1 MNKKLP
7 LFKGIKLIYKKEIS
21 ESFSSPIIYIF
32 AAISNFIMSAIFYNN
47 LQMAPQLTN
56 KTIVDFVIAPT
67 FSALNFILLFF
78 APMLTMG
85 AFVKEKREN
94 TFGLLKLSN
103 LTDDSIFFA
112 KYFAAATKLVFIT
125 LPIFILPLFLAPKG
139 FNDFA
144 ILFTN
149 MLGIYGLGL
158 CYLIVGLNASLLS
171 RSYIASI
178 VISFGALFSFL
189 IIYASSNVI
198 DNEMIQAMM
207 RYFSFSSH
215 IFYFAR
221 GAVSSFD
228 LVYILSFVGFFSFIG
243 IRNLGVRK

>member
-1 MNKKLP
+1 MNRKLS
-7 LFKGIKLIYKKEIS
+7 LFKGISIVYKKELG

-56 KTIVDFVIAPT
+56 KSIVDFVVAPT

-78 APMLTMG
+78 APMLTMS

-94 TFGLLKLSN
+94 TFSLLKLSN
-103 LTDDSIFFA
+103 LSNESIFFA
-112 KYFAAATKLVFIT
+112 KYLGAITKLIFIT
-125 LPIFILPLFLAPKG
+125 LPVFVVPLFLAPKG
-139 FNDFA
+139 FDDFA

-149 MLGIYGLGL
+149 MMGIYGLGM
-158 CYLIVGLNASLLS
+158 CYLLVGMNASLLS

-178 VISFGALFSFL
+178 ILSFGALFSFL
-189 IIYASSNVI
+189 IVYASSNVI
-198 DNEMIQAMM
+198 QNEMVQAMM

-215 IFYFAR
+215 IFYFSR
-221 GAVSSFD
+221 GAVTSFD
-228 LVYILSFVGFFSFIG
+228 IIYLASFILFFSFIG
-243 IRNLGVRK
+243 IRTMGVRK

>member
-1 MNKKLP
+1 MKNSIP
-7 LFKGIKLIYKKEIS
+7 LLRGISVVYKKEVR

-78 APMLTMG
+78 APMITMG

-94 TFGLLKLSN
+94 TYSLLKLSN
-103 LTDDSIFFA
+103 LSDESIFFA
-112 KYFAAATKLVFIT
+112 KYLCAVTKLMFIT
-125 LPIFILPLFLAPKG
+125 LPIFIIPLFLAPKG
-139 FNDFA
+139 FDDFA

-149 MLGIYGLGL
+149 MIGIYGLGM
-158 CYLIVGLNASLLS
+158 CYLAVGLNASLLS

-178 VISFGALFSFL
+178 VLSFGALFSFL
-189 IIYASSNVI
+189 IVYASSNVI
-198 DNEMIQAMM
+198 QNEMVQAIM

-215 IFYFAR
+215 IFYFSR
-221 GAVSSFD
+221 GAITSFD
-228 LVYILSFVGFFSFIG
+228 VVYLVSFVTFFSFVG
-243 IRNLGVRK
+243 IRNMGVRK